1 MKIAASHA
9 TFQLMKDWV
18 QTLTLIVAIG
28 GLTIALQSQTQSQ
41 IAAFQSQTQ
50 NQIAA
55 FQSQTLDRLDRLDRQ
70 VYELN
75 ERVTRLETLIL
86 ESVPQP

>member
-1 MKIAASHA
+1 MKIAASNA

-28 GLTIALQSQTQSQ
+28 GLMIALQLQTQS
-41 IAAFQSQTQ
+41 
-50 NQIAA
+50 QIAA
-55 FQSQTLDRLDRLDRQ
+55 FQSQTLDRLDRLDQQ

>member
-1 MKIAASHA
+1 
-9 TFQLMKDWV
+9 MKDWV

-28 GLTIALQSQTQSQ
+28 GLTIAFQSQTQSQ

-50 NQIAA
+50 SQIAA

-75 ERVTRLETLIL
+75 ERVTRIETLIL

>member
-1 MKIAASHA
+1 M
-9 TFQLMKDWV
+9 

-28 GLTIALQSQTQSQ
+28 GLMIAL
-41 IAAFQSQTQ
+41 QSQTQ

-55 FQSQTLDRLDRLDRQ
+55 FQSQTLDRLDRLDQQ

-75 ERVTRLETLIL
+75 ERVTRIETLIQ